1 MFLAPN
7 NNKKKKIDVLTCL
20 VITFTKNYFLYATRG
35 SHHHSRRTR
44 YI

>member
-7 NNKKKKIDVLTCL
+7 NNKKKIDVLTCL

-35 SHHHSRRTR
+35 SHHHRRRTR